1 MLYRNYNIFSK
12 KIKKFNLKNC
22 NKSDQ
27 YSLTK
32 FEKRGNIVLNTRYIS
47 FVNQQSRSDSM
58 KKIEK
63 VAARAQTL
71 GEEIANA
78 ISHGLGTGLSIAG
91 MIILIVAAVVHNK
104 GAIAVVSAA
113 LYGAG
118 LILLYTNSSLYHS
131 LTNKRAKRV
140 FKILDHCSI
149 FVLIFSSYIPVL
161 LVIIGGALGW
171 TWFGICAACTVLG
184 VVLNSINLERWKV
197 ISMVLYIVVG
207 WSALAIMKPLL
218 QAINTRELIFL
229 VSGGVA
235 YTLGLI
241 FYGNKKIK
249 YMHFIWHIFV
259 LAGSVLQYFF
269 FLSYYIR

>member
-1 MLYRNYNIFSK
+1 
-12 KIKKFNLKNC
+12 
-22 NKSDQ
+22 
-27 YSLTK
+27 
-32 FEKRGNIVLNTRYIS
+32 
-47 FVNQQSRSDSM
+47 M

-78 ISHGLGTGLSIAG
+78 ISHGLGTGLTIAG
-91 MIILIVAAVVHNK
+91 MIILILAAVVHNK

-249 YMHFIWHIFV
+249 YMHFVWHIFV

-269 FLSYYIR
+269 FLSYYMR

>member
-1 MLYRNYNIFSK
+1 MK
-12 KIKKFNLKNC
+12 
-22 NKSDQ
+22 
-27 YSLTK
+27 K
-32 FEKRGNIVLNTRYIS
+32 FEKAV
-47 FVNQQSRSDSM
+47 
-58 KKIEK
+58 
-63 VAARAQTL
+63 ARAQTL

-91 MIILIVAAVVHNK
+91 MIILIVAAVVHEK

-131 LTNKRAKRV
+131 LTNKKAKRV

-149 FVLIFSSYIPVL
+149 FVLILCCYIPVL

-171 TWFGICAACTVLG
+171 TWFGICTACTVLG
-184 VVLNSINLERWKV
+184 VVLNSINLERWKKL
-197 ISMVLYIVVG
+197 SMVLYVVVG
-207 WSALAIMKPLL
+207 WSAVAILRPLL
-218 QAINTRELIFL
+218 EAINTRELWLL
-229 VSGGVA
+229 VSGGLA
-235 YTLGLI
+235 YTLGII
-241 FYGNKKIK
+241 FYSNKKIK

-269 FLSYYIR
+269 VLSYYTR

>member
-1 MLYRNYNIFSK
+1 MKEIK
-12 KIKKFNLKNC
+12 KIAL
-22 NKSDQ
+22 
-27 YSLTK
+27 
-32 FEKRGNIVLNTRYIS
+32 
-47 FVNQQSRSDSM
+47 
-58 KKIEK
+58 
-63 VAARAQTL
+63 RAQTL

-78 ISHGLGTGLSIAG
+78 ISHGLGTCLSIAG
-91 MIILIVAAVVHNK
+91 MIVLIVMAVVHDK
-104 GAIAVVSAA
+104 GPIAVVSAA

-131 LTNKRAKRV
+131 LTNKKAKRV

-149 FVLIFSSYIPVL
+149 FVLILCSYIPVL
-161 LVIIGGALGW
+161 LVIVGGALGW
-171 TWFGICAACTVLG
+171 TWFGICTACTVLG

-197 ISMVLYIVVG
+197 LSMILYVVVG
-207 WSALAIMKPLL
+207 WSAVAIMKPLL
-218 QAINTRELIFL
+218 ENINQRELIFL

-241 FYGNKKIK
+241 FYANKKIK

-269 FLSYYIR
+269 FLSYYMR

>member
-1 MLYRNYNIFSK
+1 
-12 KIKKFNLKNC
+12 
-22 NKSDQ
+22 
-27 YSLTK
+27 
-32 FEKRGNIVLNTRYIS
+32 
-47 FVNQQSRSDSM
+47 M
-58 KKIEK
+58 KKLEK
-63 VAARAQTL
+63 AAARAQTL

-91 MIILIVAAVVHNK
+91 MIILIVAAVTHGK

-131 LTNKRAKRV
+131 LTNKKAKRV

-149 FVLIFSSYIPVL
+149 FVLILSSYIPVL

-171 TWFGICAACTVLG
+171 TWFGICTACTVLG

-197 ISMVLYIVVG
+197 LSMVLYIVVG
-207 WSALAIMKPLL
+207 WSAVAILKPLIA
-218 QAINTRELIFL
+218 AINTKELVLL
-229 VSGGVA
+229 VSGGIA

-241 FYGNKKIK
+241 FYKNKTIK

-259 LAGSVLQYFF
+259 LAGSILQYFF
-269 FLSYYIR
+269 ILSYYMR

>member
-1 MLYRNYNIFSK
+1 MKSLQ
-12 KIKKFNLKNC
+12 KIT
-22 NKSDQ
+22 S
-27 YSLTK
+27 
-32 FEKRGNIVLNTRYIS
+32 
-47 FVNQQSRSDSM
+47 
-58 KKIEK
+58 
-63 VAARAQTL
+63 RAQTI

-78 ISHGLGTGLSIAG
+78 ISHGVGTLLSIAG
-91 MIILIVAAVVHNK
+91 MIILIITAVVNDM
-104 GAIAVVSAA
+104 GSIAVVSAA

-118 LILLYTNSSLYHS
+118 LILLYTNSSIYHS
-131 LTNKRAKRV
+131 LTHKKAKRV

-149 FVLIFSSYIPVL
+149 FVLIFCSYIPVL
-161 LVIIGGALGW
+161 LVIVGGAVGW
-171 TWFGICAACTVLG
+171 TWFGICSACTVLG
-184 VVLNSINLERWKV
+184 IVLNSINLERWKV

-218 QAINTRELIFL
+218 QVINTRELILL

-241 FYGNKKIK
+241 FYGIKKIK

-269 FLSYYIR
+269 FLSYYMR

>member
-1 MLYRNYNIFSK
+1 
-12 KIKKFNLKNC
+12 
-22 NKSDQ
+22 
-27 YSLTK
+27 
-32 FEKRGNIVLNTRYIS
+32 
-47 FVNQQSRSDSM
+47 M
-58 KKIEK
+58 KKLEK
-63 VAARAQTL
+63 AAARAQTL

-91 MIILIVAAVVHNK
+91 MIILIVAAVVHDK

-131 LTNKRAKRV
+131 LTNKKAKRV

-149 FVLIFSSYIPVL
+149 FVLILSSYIPVL

-171 TWFGICAACTVLG
+171 TWFGICTACTIIG

-197 ISMVLYIVVG
+197 LSMVLYVVVG

-218 QAINTRELIFL
+218 TAINTKELILL

-235 YTLGLI
+235 YTLGII
-241 FYGNKKIK
+241 FYKNKTVK

-269 FLSYYIR
+269 ILSYYMR

>member
-1 MLYRNYNIFSK
+1 
-12 KIKKFNLKNC
+12 
-22 NKSDQ
+22 
-27 YSLTK
+27 
-32 FEKRGNIVLNTRYIS
+32 
-47 FVNQQSRSDSM
+47 M
-58 KKIEK
+58 KKIENNGG
-63 VAARAQTL
+63 RGQTL

-91 MIILIVAAVVHNK
+91 MIILIVTAAVRDL

-113 LYGAG
+113 LYGSG

-131 LTNKRAKRV
+131 LTNKKAKRV

-149 FVLIFSSYIPVL
+149 FVLILSSYIPVL

-171 TWFGICAACTVLG
+171 TWFGICTGCTVLG
-184 VVLNSINLERWKV
+184 VVLNSINLERWKKL
-197 ISMVLYIVVG
+197 SMALYIIVG
-207 WSALAIMKPLL
+207 WSALAIMRPLL
-218 QAINTRELIFL
+218 DKINTTELILL

-241 FYGNKKIK
+241 FYKNKSIK

-259 LAGSVLQYFF
+259 LTGSILQYFF
-269 FLSYYIR
+269 ILSYYMR

>member
-1 MLYRNYNIFSK
+1 
-12 KIKKFNLKNC
+12 
-22 NKSDQ
+22 
-27 YSLTK
+27 
-32 FEKRGNIVLNTRYIS
+32 
-47 FVNQQSRSDSM
+47 M
-58 KKIEK
+58 KKLK
-63 VAARAQTL
+63 KTVARAQTL

-131 LTNKRAKRV
+131 LTNKKAKRI

-149 FVLIFSSYIPVL
+149 FVLILSSYIPVL
-161 LVIIGGALGW
+161 LVVIGGALGW
-171 TWFGICAACTVLG
+171 TWFGICTACTILG
-184 VVLNSINLERWKV
+184 VVLNSISLERWKV
-197 ISMVLYIVVG
+197 LSMVLYVVVG
-207 WSALAIMKPLL
+207 WSAIVILKPLL
-218 QAINTRELIFL
+218 DKINTKELILL
-229 VSGGVA
+229 VSGGIA

-241 FYGNKKIK
+241 FYSNKTVK

-259 LAGSVLQYFF
+259 LAGSILQYFF
-269 FLSYYIR
+269 ILSYYVR

>member
-1 MLYRNYNIFSK
+1 
-12 KIKKFNLKNC
+12 
-22 NKSDQ
+22 
-27 YSLTK
+27 
-32 FEKRGNIVLNTRYIS
+32 
-47 FVNQQSRSDSM
+47 M
-58 KKIEK
+58 KKIENA
-63 VAARAQTL
+63 AARAQTL

-91 MIILIVAAVVHNK
+91 MIILIVAAVVHQK

-131 LTNKRAKRV
+131 LTNKKAKRV

-149 FVLIFSSYIPVL
+149 FVLILSSYIPVL

-171 TWFGICAACTVLG
+171 TWFGICTACTVLG
-184 VVLNSINLERWKV
+184 IVLNSINLERWKV
-197 ISMVLYIVVG
+197 LSMVLYIVVG
-207 WSALAIMKPLL
+207 WSAIAILKPLIA
-218 QAINTRELIFL
+218 AINTKELVLL
-229 VSGGVA
+229 VTGGVA

-241 FYGNKKIK
+241 FYKNKTVK

-259 LAGSVLQYFF
+259 LAGSILQYFF
-269 FLSYYIR
+269 ILSYYMR